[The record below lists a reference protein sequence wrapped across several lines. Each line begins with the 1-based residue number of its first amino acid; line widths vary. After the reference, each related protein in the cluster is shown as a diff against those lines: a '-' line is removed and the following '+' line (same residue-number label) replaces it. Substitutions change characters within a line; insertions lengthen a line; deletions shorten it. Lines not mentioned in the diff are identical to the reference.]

1 MAPTLSKLVP
11 DQQSGSIL
19 LHNHDVEI
27 RVLNNSGEYTSFLA
41 HKSCLASSSSFFKLQ
56 LQYSFQSSSVII
68 IEIKDFPPEIV
79 SAYLNFIYQHQ
90 EQLLDNCDVLTLFQL
105 FNFAGKYDVRSLQ
118 GAIIDVL
125 EEYKVCHRN
134 FPELVSILGE
144 NRNLEEACTALKI
157 ALSNFIALNLKSVD
171 DISQIFISHL
181 TSSENPTLNVPILEL
196 LREAK
201 KTVRFS
207 ETVQKQTYSVNSAI
221 VSKTAKNKKK
231 AEKKRKALEKR
242 SSESDASSVDEKVI
256 IRQIAKSDISGESFD
271 DFCNDSG
278 LASSLEESMN
288 LNVGV
293 ALATSEDDNCSEMLL
308 KEGVDNNPFK
318 SSNEYIFNLDF

>member
-11 DQQSGSIL
+11 DQQSGTTL
-19 LHNHDVEI
+19 QDKYDVEI
-27 RVLNNSGEYTSFLA
+27 RAFEKTGEYTSFLA
-41 HKSCLASSSSFFKLQ
+41 HKSCLASSSSVFKLQ
-56 LQYSFQSSSVII
+56 FQYSFQSSLKRI

-79 SAYLNFIYQHQ
+79 SAYLNFIYQNQ
-90 EQLLDNCDVLTLFQL
+90 EQFLVNCDVSTLLQL
-105 FNFAGKYDVRSLQ
+105 FSFAEQYDVRSLQ
-118 GAIIDVL
+118 EEIIAVL

-134 FPELVSILGE
+134 FLELVSILGE
-144 NRNLEEACTALKI
+144 NRNLEEACSALKI
-157 ALSNFIALNLKSVD
+157 ALSSFIALNLKSAE
-171 DISQIFISHL
+171 DISQIFISRL
-181 TSSENPTLNVPILEL
+181 TSSDNPSLNVSILEL
-196 LREAK
+196 LREVK

-207 ETVQKQTYSVNSAI
+207 ENVQKQTYSVNSAI

-256 IRQIAKSDISGESFD
+256 IRQFSGETFD
-271 DFCNDSG
+271 DYSNDSG
-278 LASSLEESMN
+278 LASSFEESMN
-288 LNVGV
+288 LNVGA

-318 SSNEYIFNLDF
+318 ISNEYIFNLDF